1 MANKKWFLPS
11 NNISINGTVHLP
23 GDKSIGIRS
32 VIILSQSYGISD
44 VHNISGGEDVQTAI
58 AAIKKL
64 KVQIHKIN
72 HNHYRIFGLGI
83 GFKKFKGIINFNNSG
98 TTLRLLTGLLATSEV
113 DVKLIGDQSLSK
125 RPMRIIPL
133 MEKFF
138 ASFHPKNK
146 NYLPIQITGYPDSAQ
161 SELMVNKP
169 SAQMVSA
176 CILAGMNSHGITTIK
191 APNLQ
196 RDHTELMLQYL
207 RYPIKI
213 KNKKNSKIIK
223 IRGKQFLK
231 AEKKYVVPGDPSSA
245 AFLIVLALLSKNSSL
260 SLPNVLLNPKRI
272 GFLNILKKMGGF
284 IKIVNKK
291 KQHGE
296 TVGTIQIKSSLLKGI
311 KVNKKIIPNIIDEV
325 PILMIAASFANGET
339 FFPNLEELRIKES
352 DRLLAMENNLKK
364 IGITTKRKN
373 NDMTILGLGEEFYSN
388 KLITIDS
395 YKDHRIALS
404 FAILAMVS
412 TKRILIK
419 DFDSANVSYPNFLND
434 IQKIKNKKFKQ
445 IVIGMDGPVGSGKTS
460 VAKYA
465 VSKIKN
471 SLFLDSGL
479 LYRFLAKKH
488 LDQKSKTINV
498 KKLIAI
504 AQTITLKQLQ
514 SSGLHSQKINKLVST
529 IAKIPKIRSALLP
542 VQRNI
547 IFNNS
552 YQYVFVVGRDIN
564 SKVAQS
570 ADLKIY
576 IDAPLKMR
584 AQRRFLELK
593 SKNKDITFKEVL
605 KTVANR
611 DYLDKNRSNSPLVKT
626 KDSVLINNTG
636 SNIRSTF
643 VKIQRLIRKVQSK
656 KY

>member
-1 MANKKWFLPS
+1 MD
-11 NNISINGTVHLP
+11 I
-23 GDKSIGIRS
+23 
-32 VIILSQSYGISD
+32 
-44 VHNISGGEDVQTAI
+44 
-58 AAIKKL
+58 
-64 KVQIHKIN
+64 
-72 HNHYRIFGLGI
+72 
-83 GFKKFKGIINFNNSG
+83 
-98 TTLRLLTGLLATSEV
+98 
-113 DVKLIGDQSLSK
+113 KLIGDQSLSK

-146 NYLPIQITGYPDSAQ
+146 NYLPIQIIGYPDSVQ
-161 SELMVNKP
+161 SELVVNKP

-176 CILAGMNSHGITTIK
+176 CILAGINSHGITTIK

-207 RYPIKI
+207 KYPIKI
-213 KNKKNSKIIK
+213 KNKKNYKIIK

-231 AEKKYVVPGDPSSA
+231 AERKYVVPGDPSSA

-284 IKIVNKK
+284 IRIVNKK

-296 TVGTIQIKSSLLKGI
+296 TVGTIKIKSSLLRGI
-311 KVNKKIIPNIIDEV
+311 KINKEIIPNIIDEV
-325 PILMIAASFANGET
+325 PILMIAASFASGET

-404 FAILAMVS
+404 FAVMAMAS
-412 TKRILIK
+412 KKRILIK

-434 IQKIKNKKFKQ
+434 IQKIKDKKFKQ
-445 IVIGMDGPVGSGKTS
+445 IIIGMDGPVGSGKTS

-504 AQTITLKQLQ
+504 AETITLKQLQ
-514 SSGLHSQKINKLVST
+514 SSSLHSQKINKLVST

-547 IFNNS
+547 IFNNP
-552 YQYVFVVGRDIN
+552 YQYVFVSGRDIN

-576 IDAPLKMR
+576 IDAPLKVR

-593 SKNKDITFKEVL
+593 SKNKYITFEEVL
-605 KTVANR
+605 KTVVNR

>member
-32 VIILSQSYGISD
+32 IIILSQSYGISEIYN
-44 VHNISGGEDVQTAI
+44 VSSGEDVQTAI
-58 AAIKKL
+58 AAVKKL
-64 KVQIHKIN
+64 KVQIDKISS
-72 HNHYRIFGLGI
+72 NHYRIFGLGI
-83 GFKKFKGIINFNNSG
+83 GFKKFQGTINFNNSG

-113 DVKLIGDQSLSK
+113 DVKLIGDRSLSK

-138 ASFHPKNK
+138 ATFYPKNQ
-146 NYLPIQITGYPDSAQ
+146 NYLPVQITGYPDSVQ
-161 SELMVNKP
+161 SELTVDKP

-176 CILAGMNSHGITTIK
+176 CILAGMNSHGITAIE

-196 RDHTELMLQYL
+196 RDHTELMLKYL
-207 RYPIKI
+207 KYPIKI

-231 AEKKYVVPGDPSSA
+231 AEKKYLVPGDPSSA
-245 AFLIVLALLSKNSSL
+245 AFLIVLALLSKNSNL
-260 SLPNVLLNPKRI
+260 FLPNVLLNPKRI
-272 GFLNILKKMGGF
+272 GFLHILKKMGGS
-284 IKIVNKK
+284 IKILNKK
-291 KQHGE
+291 KKYGE
-296 TVGTIQIKSSLLKGI
+296 IVGTIQAKSSLLKGI
-311 KVNKKIIPNIIDEV
+311 KINKEIIPNIIDEV

-364 IGITTKRKN
+364 TGITTKRKN
-373 NDMTILGLGEEFYSN
+373 NNMTILGLGEEFYSN

-404 FAILAMVS
+404 FAVMAMVS
-412 TKRILIK
+412 KKKILIK
-419 DFDSANVSYPNFLND
+419 DFNSTNVSYPNFLND

-445 IVIGMDGPVGSGKTS
+445 TIIGMDGPVGSGKTS

-488 LDQKSKTINV
+488 LDQKSKAINV

-514 SSGLHSQKINKLVST
+514 SSSLHSQKINKLVST

-547 IFNNS
+547 IFNNP
-552 YQYVFVVGRDIN
+552 YQYVFVSGRDIN

-593 SKNKDITFKEVL
+593 SENKDITFKEVL

-611 DYLDKNRSNSPLVKT
+611 DYLDKSRSNSPLVKT

-636 SNIRSTF
+636 HNIRSTF

>member
-1 MANKKWFLPS
+1 MANKKWFSPS
-11 NNISINGTVHLP
+11 NNISVNGTVHLP

-32 VIILSQSYGISD
+32 IIILSQSYGISN
-44 VHNISGGEDVQTAI
+44 VHNVSSGEDVQTAI
-58 AAIKKL
+58 SAIKKL
-64 KVQIHKIN
+64 KVQIHKISS
-72 HNHYRIFGLGI
+72 NHYQIFGLGI
-83 GFKKFKGIINFNNSG
+83 GFKKFRGTINFNNSG

-138 ASFHPKNK
+138 AKFYPKNK
-146 NYLPIQITGYPDSAQ
+146 NYLPIQITGYPDSVQ

-176 CILAGMNSHGITTIK
+176 CILAGMNSHGITTIE

-207 RYPIKI
+207 KYPIKI
-213 KNKKNSKIIK
+213 KNKKNYKIIK

-231 AEKKYVVPGDPSSA
+231 AEGKYVVPGDPSSA

-284 IKIVNKK
+284 IRIVNKK

-296 TVGTIQIKSSLLKGI
+296 TVGTIQIKSSLLRGI
-311 KVNKKIIPNIIDEV
+311 KINKEIIPNIIDEV
-325 PILMIAASFANGET
+325 PILMIAASFASGET

-404 FAILAMVS
+404 FAVMAMVS
-412 TKRILIK
+412 KKRILIK

-445 IVIGMDGPVGSGKTS
+445 IIVGMDGPVGSGKTS

-504 AQTITLKQLQ
+504 AKTITLKQLQ

-547 IFNNS
+547 IFNNN
-552 YQYVFVVGRDIN
+552 YQYIFVSGRDIN

-593 SKNKDITFKEVL
+593 SKNKDIAFKEVL

>member
-1 MANKKWFLPS
+1 MANKKWFSPS
-11 NNISINGTVHLP
+11 NNISVNGAIHLP

-32 VIILSQSYGISD
+32 IIILSQSYGISN
-44 VHNISGGEDVQTAI
+44 VHNVSSGEDVQTAI
-58 AAIKKL
+58 SAIRKL
-64 KVQIHKIN
+64 KVQILKISPN
-72 HNHYRIFGLGI
+72 QYQIFGLGI
-83 GFKKFKGIINFNNSG
+83 GFKKFKGTINFNNSG

-113 DVKLIGDQSLSK
+113 DVKLIGDLSLSK
-125 RPMRIIPL
+125 RPLRIISL
-133 MEKFF
+133 MENFF
-138 ASFHPKNK
+138 ATFNPKNK
-146 NYLPIQITGYPDSAQ
+146 NYLPIKISGYPDSIQ
-161 SELMVNKP
+161 SELVVNKP

-196 RDHTELMLQYL
+196 RDHTELMLKYL
-207 RYPIKI
+207 KYPIKVQ
-213 KNKKNSKIIK
+213 NKKNSKIIK

-231 AEKKYVVPGDPSSA
+231 AEKNYLVPGDPSSA
-245 AFLIVLALLSKNSSL
+245 AFLIVLALLSKNSNL

-272 GFLNILKKMGGF
+272 GFLNVLKKMGGL
-284 IKIVNKK
+284 IKILNKK
-291 KQHGE
+291 KQYGE
-296 TVGTIQIKSSLLKGI
+296 MTGTIQVKSSLLRGVKI
-311 KVNKKIIPNIIDEV
+311 NKKIIPNIIDEV
-325 PILMIAASFANGET
+325 PILMIAASFANSET
-339 FFPNLEELRIKES
+339 FFPNLEELKIKES

-364 IGITTKRKN
+364 IGIKTKRIS
-373 NDMTILGLGEEFYSN
+373 NDMTILGASEEFYSN
-388 KLITIDS
+388 KIITIDS

-404 FAILAMVS
+404 FAVMAMVS
-412 TKRILIK
+412 QKRILIK
-419 DFDSANVSYPNFLND
+419 DFDSAKVSYPNFLND

-445 IVIGMDGPVGSGKTS
+445 IIIGMDGPVGSGKTS

-498 KKLIAI
+498 KKLITI

-547 IFNNS
+547 IFNNP
-552 YQYVFVVGRDIN
+552 YQYVFVSGRDIN
-564 SKVAQS
+564 SKVAQN

-593 SKNKDITFKEVL
+593 LKNKDITFKEVL

-611 DYLDKNRSNSPLVKT
+611 DYLDKNRPNSPLIKT

-636 SNIRSTF
+636 GNIRSTF